1 MAKTFISYEKLWNE
15 LEQTL
20 LSTLLKLTVLK
31 SDLVSCKCAVRVLN
45 SGSCSHLFTIILSL
59 FEFHSLQLSD
69 SHCHILSYIQVK
81 VFITVL
87 LGLSWITLYRPS
99 CSRESD
105 LHIKMDHIVSFSH
118 TLVRRHIM
126 FSLFLEVTNL
136 KFESCALSVTDIS
149 ENHLKIS
156 SVMYHETKISS
167 F

>member
-1 MAKTFISYEKLWNE
+1 MKNWNE

-20 LSTLLKLTVLK
+20 LSTLLKMTVLK
-31 SDLVSCKCAVRVLN
+31 SDLVSCKCVVRVLN

-69 SHCHILSYIQVK
+69 SHSPILSYIQVK
-81 VFITVL
+81 AFITVL
-87 LGLSWITLYRPS
+87 LGISWITLYRPS

-118 TLVRRHIM
+118 ALVRRRHIM
-126 FSLFLEVTNL
+126 FNLFLEVTNL
-136 KFESCALSVTDIS
+136 KFESCALSVTDICES
-149 ENHLKIS
+149 HLKIPS
-156 SVMYHETKISS
+156 DMEDETKISS